1 MTSIVITAGIGM
13 GLLFAGLLGGYVI
26 AEQTYSPGNMMNDDP
41 QATTQ
46 WMSTMMET
54 MMNDPGLRQQMIS
67 QMIENPQFLKD
78 VAQNNQMMN
87 ILKSDMMEQGMNE
100 QDMNNVEDEKH

>member
-1 MTSIVITAGIGM
+1 MTSIVITVGVSM

-26 AEQTYSPGNMMNDDP
+26 AEQTYSPRNMMNDDP

-54 MMNDPGLRQQMIS
+54 MMDDPGLRQQMIN

-78 VAQNNQMMN
+78 MAQNNQMMN
-87 ILKSDMMEQGMNE
+87 MLKSDMMN
-100 QDMNNVEDEKH
+100 